1 MIETIINTSFDIVI
15 LAYPI
20 GKLIQ
25 IILEK

>member
-1 MIETIINTSFDIVI
+1 MLETIINTTFDIVV